1 MRVSSA
7 AIFTLVTLATGNAH
21 QQAFAAPS
29 NTSEQAEKPDNVVVP
44 VTEETPARIET
55 IAPPETVVIGQFSQ
69 KSGNVQSGGS
79 PKSVVISPQKEKETR
94 EITFSSPSSARQSP
108 QVGKPGRQIPTEGNP
123 PAVLAPQGAG
133 DSSSPPATSN
143 DLVVTASEVNIV
155 GANEELQQAIRSVI
169 NTQVGA
175 QTSQSQLQKDVKAIL
190 ETGLFTGARI
200 NSRPTPTGLSV
211 EFQVQPIIVRSL
223 QLSGANVLSYEV
235 ARERLQPQ
243 IGKVISPSGLKQA
256 VQEINKWYA
265 DKGYKVA
272 RVISIRPSAEG
283 ILTLNVAEGVVNN
296 IKFRFV
302 NDEGKIVDNKG
313 KPVQGRT
320 KTDFLQQ
327 QLKFKPGQVY
337 QENLVKQDLQQLY
350 RTGLFENVNVAFEG
364 DATKLDVVYEV
375 KEIGA
380 RSINLGGNYNAD
392 QGIVGTLTYRDQN
405 VGGVNDIFGL
415 NLEVGARDFQFDT
428 KFTSPYRE
436 TNPDAFGYSVSA
448 FRKRG
453 LSETFDGDIKLANGD
468 RVREGRVGGGVSLQR
483 PIDGWNTSLG
493 FNYSRVS
500 LRDRDGK
507 VTPTDEKGNPLSF
520 SGTGIDDLT
529 TVSLSATKDER
540 DNPFNPT
547 NGSILKLSTEQ
558 SIPLGEGQISMN
570 RIKADYSQFMPV
582 KLFES
587 KKPQV
592 FALNLQAGTVLGDL
606 PPYESFNLGGPNSV
620 RGYGGGDVGSGRTYV
635 LASAEYRFPIVQA
648 LGGVF
653 FADFASDLGT
663 GEAVLG
669 NPAGDRGKPGTGFGY
684 GAGVRFDSPL
694 GLIRADFGLNDQGE
708 SRVHF
713 GVGHRF

>member
-7 AIFTLVTLATGNAH
+7 AIFTLVTLAAGNAN

-44 VTEETPARIET
+44 VTEEAPAKIET

-69 KSGNVQSGGS
+69 KSGSVQSSTGGK
-79 PKSVVISPQKEKETR
+79 PVVITTEKEDQTK
-94 EITFSSPSSARQSP
+94 EITFSSPSS
-108 QVGKPGRQIPTEGNP
+108 G
-123 PAVLAPQGAG
+123 
-133 DSSSPPATSN
+133 SSPASGN
-143 DLVVTASEVNIV
+143 GDKVTATQVNIV

-175 QTSQSQLQKDVKAIL
+175 KTSQSQLQKDVKAIL
-190 ETGLFTGARI
+190 ETGLFTDARV
-200 NSRPTPTGLSV
+200 NSRSTPTGLNV
-211 EFQVQPIIVRSL
+211 EYQVQPVVVRSL

-235 ARERLQPQ
+235 ARERFQPQ
-243 IGKVISPSGLKQA
+243 IGKVISPSGLKQV
-256 VQEINKWYA
+256 VQDINKWYA

-302 NDEGKIVDNKG
+302 NEEGKTVDNKG

-350 RTGLFENVNVAFEG
+350 KTGLFQNVNVAFEG
-364 DATKLDVVYEV
+364 DATKLDVVYEL

-380 RSINLGGNYNAD
+380 RSINVGGNYNAD

-405 VGGVNDIFGL
+405 VGGVNDIFGF

-453 LSETFDGDIKLANGD
+453 LSETFDGDVKFANGD
-468 RVREGRVGGGVSLQR
+468 RIREGRVGGGVSLQR

-493 FNYSRVS
+493 LNYTRVS

-529 TVSLSATKDER
+529 TVSLTATKDQR

-547 NGSILKLSTEQ
+547 NGSILKLSAEQ

-592 FALNLQAGTVLGDL
+592 FALNVQAGTVLGDL
-606 PPYESFNLGGPNSV
+606 PPYESFNLGGVNSV
-620 RGYGGGDVGSGRTYV
+620 RGYGEGDVGSGRTYV

-653 FADFASDLGT
+653 FADFASDLGS
-663 GEAVLG
+663 GESVLG
-669 NPAGDRGKPGTGFGY
+669 NPAGVRDKPGTGFGY

-713 GVGHRF
+713 GIGQRF